1 MIGVQTNYHSLVA
14 QRNLSRTSS
23 EMGENI
29 QKLSSGFRINSA
41 KDDAAG
47 LAVSEEMKADIRSL
61 RQAGRNAND
70 ATSMVQVAEGALGEI
85 HNILGRMR
93 ELAVQANSDSI
104 NDTQRGHIDTEFQ
117 ALTAEITD
125 ISSDSTYNGISLLD
139 GSLSATFQVG
149 VETTDTMTVALAQG
163 FTAADLEDASG
174 TNNLGGVDLT
184 TTANAATTIGVIDNS
199 ISMVSTS
206 RAELGATLNRLDVK
220 SENLAVSRENLE
232 AANSRI
238 RDVDVASEMASMT
251 KNQILMQAGT
261 SMLSQA
267 NSLPQ
272 TALSLLG

>member
-14 QRNLSRTSS
+14 QRNLNSTSGAI
-23 EMGENI
+23 GENI

-61 RQAGRNAND
+61 GQASRNAND
-70 ATSMVQVAEGALGEI
+70 AISMVQVAEGGLGEV

-117 ALTAEITD
+117 ALSAEITD
-125 ISSDSTYNGISLLD
+125 IASDATYNGTSLLD
-139 GSLSATFQVG
+139 GTLDATFQVG
-149 VETTDTMTVALAQG
+149 VETTDTLNVAVAQG
-163 FTAADLEDASG
+163 FTAADLEDAGG
-174 TNNLGGVDLT
+174 TTNLGASDLT
-184 TTANAATTIGVIDNS
+184 TTANAATTIGVIDNA
-199 ISMVSTS
+199 ISTVSDT
-206 RAELGATLNRLDVK
+206 RAGLGASLNRLDVK
-220 SENLAVSRENLE
+220 IENLAVSRENLE

-238 RDVDVASEMASMT
+238 RDVDVAAEMASMT

-261 SMLSQA
+261 SMLAQA